1 MKETTKDLQGLV
13 KQSLTSVAL
22 HSQSQEALL
31 PQRLQADG
39 CVEITPFRGDKAS
52 PTDILFAINKLST
65 AFPARNQSF
74 WELLSLRI
82 AERGMTTEELEYAV
96 NETIDNFNYQT
107 LTIADIMKQGVKL
120 KVKLL
125 SYSAMLAECAKNG
138 TTTEDYCTIKV
149 RGVEKPC
156 WLLKTDK
163 AIHHIPDEL

>member
-1 MKETTKDLQGLV
+1 
-13 KQSLTSVAL
+13 
-22 HSQSQEALL
+22 
-31 PQRLQADG
+31 
-39 CVEITPFRGDKAS
+39 
-52 PTDILFAINKLST
+52 
-65 AFPARNQSF
+65 
-74 WELLSLRI
+74 
-82 AERGMTTEELEYAV
+82 MTTEELEYAV

-125 SYSAMLAECAKNG
+125 SYSAMLAECDKNG
-138 TTTEDYCTIKV
+138 TTTKDYCTIKV